1 MLTVA
6 ALALTAVAV
15 VAIPRAVS
23 PWHGRAA
30 SPRLL
35 AATHLVSLAGLALLP
50 AAVAVCAGLGLISA
64 VGRAHGLTSGCG
76 TAAGGWA
83 LLPAGLAL
91 LTLGPLGWHTV
102 RVLQAA
108 RGTELNGVALLVA
121 RPRRSPS
128 GDLIWVLPSAEPAA
142 HAGGLRRPR
151 AVITS
156 GLLDLLEPAEQQA
169 VCEHEAAHVRL
180 GHPRILLA
188 GAAVARAYGFLPPV
202 RDAWSGLRRE
212 LEAAAD
218 DEAVKAVGDAPVISA
233 LAKAALARSALPEA
247 AAGFGDP
254 GMLRYRLARLQDP
267 HRPSHGLNSL
277 VTVAGLALAATF
289 AWSACVVATG
299 EPGAA
304 GVAVCLATLAA
315 AGLRPLWPAAVWRL
329 RRPARR

>member
-1 MLTVA
+1 MLTVT
-6 ALALTAVAV
+6 ALVLAAVAV
-15 VAIPRAVS
+15 VALPRVISPVHRRAV
-23 PWHGRAA
+23 

-35 AATHLVSLAGLALLP
+35 AGTHLVSLAGLALLS
-50 AAVAVCAGLGLISA
+50 AGVAVCAGLGLISA
-64 VGRAHGLTSGCG
+64 VVRAHGLTSGCG
-76 TAAGGWA
+76 PGAGGWA

-108 RGTELNGVALLVA
+108 HGTELNGLALLAA
-121 RPRRSPS
+121 RPRSSLS

-142 HAGGLRRPR
+142 HAGGLRHPR

-156 GLLDLLEPAEQQA
+156 GLLNLLDPAEQQA

-180 GHPRILLA
+180 GHPRLLLA
-188 GAAVARAYGFLPPV
+188 GAAIARAYGFLPPV

-218 DEAVKAVGDAPVISA
+218 DEAVKAVGRAPVISA
-233 LAKAALARSALPEA
+233 LAKAALAGSVLPEA

-267 HRPSHGLNSL
+267 HRPSRGLNSL
-277 VTVAGLALAATF
+277 VTAAGLTLAVTF
-289 AWSACVVATG
+289 AWSACVLATG
-299 EPGAA
+299 GPGPA
-304 GVAVCLATLAA
+304 GVAACLATLAA
-315 AGLRPLWPAAVWRL
+315 AGLRPLWPAAAWHL
-329 RRPARR
+329 RKPPRR